1 MAGPTQQSTNT
12 VIIPPGEGR
21 RTYSS
26 VSLAWSVENLEV
38 TTDGALK
45 SVVGPSILRIQ
56 EEAFKTTFNYED
68 TNIPLENVDIPDG
81 VTDYGWKSGRP
92 HSVFFASFFERLCK
106 HFDLSIWV

>member
-26 VSLAWSVENLEV
+26 AALAWSVENLEV

-45 SVVGPSILRIQ
+45 SVVGPSIYVSKKRRLALLLGTKTRIFLLR
-56 EEAFKTTFNYED
+56 T
-68 TNIPLENVDIPDG
+68 
-81 VTDYGWKSGRP
+81 
-92 HSVFFASFFERLCK
+92 
-106 HFDLSIWV
+106 